1 MNNFFVIG
9 NPIKHSSSPMLFQY
23 IFKKLDIDASYSS
36 KLVTNEHLEKTLM
49 KFKSNN
55 VSGINITMPLKS
67 KIIGFV
73 DQIEKNA
80 SITKSINC
88 LHFKDDII
96 KGYNNDYYGF
106 NKLLKTNK
114 LKLEASNNIIL
125 GSGGSTR
132 TVVLSLIKHK
142 VKSIQILS
150 RNKGAAIQI
159 INDFQPNLKGTSL
172 KIFEEKLEFKN
183 YNLINCTPITL
194 LENSDISI
202 LSKIPKINYKIL
214 IDINYKIKNDFL
226 NFSANKTV
234 DGKSMFIYQA
244 LKSLDIWFESNISNK
259 LDYKQLEK
267 LLC

>member
-9 NPIKHSSSPMLFQY
+9 NPIKHSSSPMLFKY
-23 IFKKLDIDASYSS
+23 IFKKLDIDASYYS
-36 KLVTNEHLEKTLM
+36 KLVTNEYLEKTLM
-49 KFKSNN
+49 KLKNNN
-55 VSGINITMPLKS
+55 VRGINITMPLKS
-67 KIIGFV
+67 KSIEFV

-80 SITKSINC
+80 RITKSINC
-88 LHFKDDII
+88 IHFKDNTI

-106 NKLLKTNK
+106 NKLIKINK
-114 LKLEASNNIIL
+114 LKLESSNNIIL
-125 GSGGSTR
+125 GSGGSAR
-132 TVVLSLIKHK
+132 TIILSLIKHK
-142 VKSIQILS
+142 VKSIQLLS
-150 RNKGAAIQI
+150 RNTESAMQI
-159 INDFQPNLKGTSL
+159 INDFQPNLKGISL
-172 KIFEEKLEFKN
+172 KIFEKKLEFKN

-202 LSKIPKINYKIL
+202 ISKIPKINYKIL